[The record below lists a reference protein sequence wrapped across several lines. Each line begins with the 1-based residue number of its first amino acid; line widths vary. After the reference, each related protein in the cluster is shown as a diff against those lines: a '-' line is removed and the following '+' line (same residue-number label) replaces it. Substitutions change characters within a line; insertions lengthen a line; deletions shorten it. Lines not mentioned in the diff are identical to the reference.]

1 MDKAVKLNVRA
12 TKLKSH
18 MQLEF
23 KKPGLSTRHI
33 RYIMQ
38 KVKVKDTDNEDLEV
52 FLAAIE
58 DEGGS
63 VEVLLDQDNNDAPKD
78 QVHEAGKEGIL
89 LHLPTQVWR
98 RADMPIH
105 QLGGGGEVHQQLVRG
120 GLCLTQ

>member
-63 VEVLLDQDNNDAPKD
+63 VEVLMDQDNNDARRTRSMR
-78 QVHEAGKEGIL
+78 QGRKESSCTF
-89 LHLPTQVWR
+89 LHR
-98 RADMPIH
+98 F
-105 QLGGGGEVHQQLVRG
+105 GGGQTCPYTSWVAVAK
-120 GLCLTQ
+120 CISS